1 MAVTYPNSLAA
12 TMRAKIRRGGS
23 DRFWTPDDFDALADP
38 LQIDRVLSRLANYG
52 ELRKVRRGLYWRGRP
67 TAFGMSR
74 PSTADTIAA
83 VVGTRG
89 VGPAGLSAANGL
101 GLTTQ
106 VPALEN
112 VAVPHRAP
120 RPFGSVRFVDR
131 SGRPGRALAGLG
143 WTEVALLE
151 VLGDWHHVIEVD
163 DSTARSQLGEL
174 IRSGSLRL
182 DKLARAA
189 RDEPATVRHRLKNL
203 LAANGYGAL
212 AASIPAPRSIARFAH
227 EAAAPS

>member
-1 MAVTYPNSLAA
+1 
-12 TMRAKIRRGGS
+12 
-23 DRFWTPDDFDALADP
+23 
-38 LQIDRVLSRLANYG
+38 
-52 ELRKVRRGLYWRGRP
+52 
-67 TAFGMSR
+67 
-74 PSTADTIAA
+74 
-83 VVGTRG
+83 
-89 VGPAGLSAANGL
+89 
-101 GLTTQ
+101 
-106 VPALEN
+106 
-112 VAVPHRAP
+112 
-120 RPFGSVRFVDR
+120 
-131 SGRPGRALAGLG
+131 
-143 WTEVALLE
+143 

>member
-67 TAFGMSR
+67 NAFGMSR
-74 PSTADTIAA
+74 PSTADTVAA

-89 VGPAGLSAANGL
+89 VGPAGLSAANDL
-101 GLTTQ
+101 GLTTH

-131 SGRPGRALAGLG
+131 SGRPGRAVAGLG
-143 WTEVALLE
+143 
-151 VLGDWHHVIEVD
+151 WHHVIEVD
-163 DSTARSQLGEL
+163 ETSARSQLGEL

-182 DKLARAA
+182 ERLARAA
-189 RDEPATVRHRLKNL
+189 RDEPAAVRRRLKEL
-203 LAANGYGAL
+203 LTANGYDAV
-212 AASIPAPRSIARFAH
+212 AASIPSPRSRARFVA
-227 EAAAPS
+227 ETAAAS